1 MRHDGA
7 VRGLLWYNRGFRRFF
22 IFFISSGAVSLKAC
36 TQCLV
41 FAIIY

>member
-1 MRHDGA
+1 MMAQLEGYSGIIA
-7 VRGLLWYNRGFRRFF
+7 GSAASL
-22 IFFISSGAVSLKAC
+22 FFISSGAVSLKAC